1 MQVGAT
7 PVDGSAIKLI
17 GRRDEVAVLDGFV
30 AALIA
35 GESRALLLRGEP
47 GVGKTALLDYLVTA
61 ATPHC
66 RVLRCAGVQAEMEL
80 AFASLH
86 QLSMPL
92 REYTERLPEVQRT
105 ALTIAL
111 GEATGPAPD
120 RFLVGLAVLN
130 LMSFAATE
138 RPLLCVVDDVQWL
151 DQASA
156 QVLTFVARRLVAEAV
171 GVAFGSRPSSTAVS
185 GLPTLVI
192 TGLAANDAH
201 TLLTATLTAPMDERV
216 RNQIVAETRGN
227 PLALLELPRSMST
240 YQLAAGPGFRDSS
253 PMVPDVEESFR
264 ARIETL
270 PKDSRRLLLLAA
282 AEPTGSAGLL
292 WRAAD
297 LLDIARDAS
306 IPALDAGLCE
316 FEPKVRFRHP
326 LVRSAAYR
334 AASVREHQQVHR
346 ALAEATDRDIDPDRR
361 AWHYANAATGPD
373 NEVAGELERS
383 ADRARARGGPA
394 AAAAFLERAA
404 ALTSTPEL
412 RSDRALAAASEKA
425 SAGAFDD
432 ALELLS
438 SLESE
443 ALTGI
448 QRARADVT
456 RARVAFIAR
465 HGSDAPPLLL
475 KAAQQLAT
483 VDRAASQGVFLDAI
497 FAAMFAGKFAVGAS
511 AIEVAAAAS
520 LTVDGI
526 ENGGP
531 TELLLSWLVA
541 HHLHGYAASVPGVRA
556 VMESFKSNPTAWED
570 LRLLMIAS
578 TASLFAWDDS
588 SLDALT
594 RRHVGLTREIGATS
608 EIPLALSSWVNA
620 QIYLGDVADAA
631 SVIAE
636 LNAATEATGVSLA
649 PYAAVCI
656 AAMRGDRD
664 EALRLIE
671 GTVAESAARGEG
683 NGVTNARWLEAQLHN
698 AFGDYKRALA
708 AARQAAEFPPE
719 LGATQ
724 WVLPELVEAAVRQGE
739 TTQAQA
745 AADRLGVIATAI
757 GSDWALGLSMRSHG
771 LLSDGDTA
779 DRYYRSSLEHLG
791 RTRVRVELARTH
803 LVYGEWLRRER
814 RRGESRTQLRAA
826 LELFVELGRGAF
838 AERTR
843 RELNALGDVVG
854 RPVPRAGDTQLTA
867 QETQVAQLARAG
879 LSNPEIGARL
889 YISARTVQY
898 HLGKVFTKLGITSRT
913 QLDRVLP

>member
-1 MQVGAT
+1 
-7 PVDGSAIKLI
+7 
-17 GRRDEVAVLDGFV
+17 
-30 AALIA
+30 
-35 GESRALLLRGEP
+35 
-47 GVGKTALLDYLVTA
+47 
-61 ATPHC
+61 
-66 RVLRCAGVQAEMEL
+66 
-80 AFASLH
+80 
-86 QLSMPL
+86 
-92 REYTERLPEVQRT
+92 
-105 ALTIAL
+105 
-111 GEATGPAPD
+111 
-120 RFLVGLAVLN
+120 
-130 LMSFAATE
+130 
-138 RPLLCVVDDVQWL
+138 
-151 DQASA
+151 
-156 QVLTFVARRLVAEAV
+156 
-171 GVAFGSRPSSTAVS
+171 
-185 GLPTLVI
+185 
-192 TGLAANDAH
+192 
-201 TLLTATLTAPMDERV
+201 
-216 RNQIVAETRGN
+216 
-227 PLALLELPRSMST
+227 
-240 YQLAAGPGFRDSS
+240 
-253 PMVPDVEESFR
+253 
-264 ARIETL
+264 
-270 PKDSRRLLLLAA
+270 
-282 AEPTGSAGLL
+282 
-292 WRAAD
+292 
-297 LLDIARDAS
+297 
-306 IPALDAGLCE
+306 
-316 FEPKVRFRHP
+316 
-326 LVRSAAYR
+326 
-334 AASVREHQQVHR
+334 
-346 ALAEATDRDIDPDRR
+346 
-361 AWHYANAATGPD
+361 
-373 NEVAGELERS
+373 
-383 ADRARARGGPA
+383 
-394 AAAAFLERAA
+394 
-404 ALTSTPEL
+404 
-412 RSDRALAAASEKA
+412 
-425 SAGAFDD
+425 
-432 ALELLS
+432 
-438 SLESE
+438 
-443 ALTGI
+443 
-448 QRARADVT
+448 
-456 RARVAFIAR
+456 
-465 HGSDAPPLLL
+465 
-475 KAAQQLAT
+475 
-483 VDRAASQGVFLDAI
+483 
-497 FAAMFAGKFAVGAS
+497 
-511 AIEVAAAAS
+511 
-520 LTVDGI
+520 
-526 ENGGP
+526 
-531 TELLLSWLVA
+531 
-541 HHLHGYAASVPGVRA
+541 
-556 VMESFKSNPTAWED
+556 MESFKSNPTAWED